1 MLTWPIKSP
10 GEILDYAVTWT
21 EKLAPGDAVKS
32 STWVVP
38 HGLTKVKDSVSADI
52 CTIWLS
58 GGKMNN
64 RFTIINRVETAAGRS
79 IEQYVRLIIGA
90 K

>member
-1 MLTWPIKSP
+1 MLTWPIKTP
-10 GEILDYAVTWT
+10 GEVLDYAISWAD
-21 EKLAPGDAVKS
+21 KLAQGDTIKT
-32 STWVVP
+32 STWIVP
-38 HGLTKVKDSVSADI
+38 SGLTKVKDSFTADI

-64 RFTIINRVETAAGRS
+64 RLTIINRIETVAGRS

>member
-10 GEILDYAVTWT
+10 GEVLDYAIDWGDRLASGDTIKTATWI
-21 EKLAPGDAVKS
+21 
-32 STWVVP
+32 VP
-38 HGLTKVKDSVSADI
+38 PGLTKAKDSVNGTI
-52 CTIWLS
+52 CTVWLS

-64 RFTIINRVETAAGRS
+64 RFTIINRVETLAGRT
-79 IEQYVRLIIGA
+79 IEQYVKLIIGA

>member
-1 MLTWPIKSP
+1 MLTWPIKTP
-10 GEILDYAVTWT
+10 GEVLDYAITWT
-21 EKLAPGDAVKS
+21 DKLAHGDTIKT
-32 STWVVP
+32 STWIVP
-38 HGLTKVKDSVSADI
+38 AGLTKTKDSLSADV

-64 RFTIINRVETAAGRS
+64 RFTIINRVETVSGRTV
-79 IEQYVRLIIGA
+79 EQYVRLIIGA

>member
-1 MLTWPIKSP
+1 MLSWPIKAP
-10 GEILDYAVTWT
+10 GEVLDYAIDWT
-21 EKLAPGDAVKS
+21 DKLVPGDTIKT

-38 HGLTKVKDSVSADI
+38 HGLTKVKDSVSGDV

-64 RFTIINRVETAAGRS
+64 RFTIINRVETVVGRQP
-79 IEQYVRLIIGA
+79 EQYVRLIIGA